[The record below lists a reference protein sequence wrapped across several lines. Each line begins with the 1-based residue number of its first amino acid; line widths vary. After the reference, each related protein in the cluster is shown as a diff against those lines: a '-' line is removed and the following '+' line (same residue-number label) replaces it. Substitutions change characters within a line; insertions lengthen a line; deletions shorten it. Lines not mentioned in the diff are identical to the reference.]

1 MNILKFHKK
10 SGLTADSGLVCAKAH
25 RRLGGGVMIV
35 APDYGFAA

>member
-10 SGLTADSGLVCAKAH
+10 SGLTAESGLVCAGAC
-25 RRLGGGVMIV
+25 RRLGGVMIV